1 MLVKECMTTRVI
13 TISPDSEI
21 LDAVKLMVENNI
33 SGLIVLDKNNKV
45 VGVISESDIVNALK
59 SSFPEISI
67 TSNISLSLLLLL
79 KRGLEA
85 YMEAK
90 KLAKLKVKD
99 LMTKKV
105 FSVKPEDT
113 IEEAARIMSEKD
125 VKRLPVI
132 DENNNLVGIISRS
145 DILKALMKE

>member
-1 MLVKECMTTRVI
+1 
-13 TISPDSEI
+13 
-21 LDAVKLMVENNI
+21 
-33 SGLIVLDKNNKV
+33 
-45 VGVISESDIVNALK
+45 
-59 SSFPEISI
+59 
-67 TSNISLSLLLLL
+67 
-79 KRGLEA
+79 
-85 YMEAK
+85 MEAK

-105 FSVKPEDT
+105 FYVRPEDT

>member
-1 MLVKECMTTRVI
+1 MTTRVI

-105 FSVKPEDT
+105 FYVRPEDT

>member
-1 MLVKECMTTRVI
+1 MTTRVI

-33 SGLIVLDKNNKV
+33 SGLIVVDKNSKV

-67 TSNISLSLLLLL
+67 TSNITFSLLLLL
-79 KRGLEA
+79 KKGVEA
-85 YMEAK
+85 YMRAK
-90 KLAKLKVKD
+90 KLGKLKVKD

-105 FSVKPEDT
+105 FYVRPEDT

>member
-13 TISPDSEI
+13 TIFPDSEI

-33 SGLIVLDKNNKV
+33 SGLIVVDKNNKV

-79 KRGLEA
+79 KKGLQV

-125 VKRLPVI
+125 GKRLPVI

-145 DILKALMKE
+145 DILKALMK